1 MDKRRNLVSETTTVS
16 PVFVLPA
23 DTGMLR
29 RVCRQWNIRKL
40 AVFGSALGADF
51 RPQSDVDLLVTFEEG
66 KTPGLDVFQLEQALS
81 DLFGGRPVDLVSE
94 KFLNP
99 RLKDGILSSAKVL
112 YEK

>member
-1 MDKRRNLVSETTTVS
+1 MSEATTAS
-16 PVFVLPA
+16 PVFVPPVDVGA
-23 DTGMLR
+23 LR
-29 RVCRQWNIRKL
+29 TVCQQWRIRKL
-40 AVFGSALGADF
+40 ALFGSALRPDF

-66 KTPGLDVFQLEQALS
+66 KTPGLEIFQLEQALS

-99 RLKDGILSSAKVL
+99 RLKDGILASAKVL